1 MAGTRCSAR
10 VRALQ
15 EQGDVGAGPEAD
27 SDGQAASGSDS
38 DEGGSQPAQ
47 ADGRCWGAG
56 EAAYYEVEEIVERR
70 TGATGI
76 EIKVRWGGVDPS
88 TGQAWAQTWIGAG
101 QLSPAL
107 RRQLT
112 GGRVRRAG
120 KPTGGKADRKQL
132 RLQEAATLKRRIEAE
147 ERRREAAA
155 EARAE
160 RRMRRGPGAA
170 AGGGAKRGGQQVP
183 GGGGDRRRARQG

>member
-1 MAGTRCSAR
+1 MRCADVLDIGREPRSVPLFPPPR
-10 VRALQ
+10 EPGPRRAA
-15 EQGDVGAGPEAD
+15 ERGR
-27 SDGQAASGSDS
+27 
-38 DEGGSQPAQ
+38 AQ
-47 ADGRCWGAG
+47 ARARARAARRGGGGGGGGG
-56 EAAYYEVEEIVERR
+56 EAAFYEVAEIVERR
-70 TGATGI
+70 TGATGL
-76 EIKVRWGGVDPS
+76 EFKVRWGGVDPS
-88 TGQAWAQTWIGAG
+88 TGQAWAPTWIGAG

-132 RLQEAATLKRRIEAE
+132 RLQAAATLKRRVEAE

-160 RRMRRGPGAA
+160 RRMRRGPCEE
-170 AGGGAKRGGQQVP
+170 AGVANSVH
-183 GGGGDRRRARQG
+183 